1 MKEFFRN
8 LLNNI
13 YLAILFVLVVMVY
26 FVAYGIALLFFV
38 SILEFIIRQ
47 PMFTPDSS
55 VFDVIKGFFGI
66 WWELI
71 NEYIFWSL
79 NPINWYK
86 WFTSINWI

>member
-1 MKEFFRN
+1 MKQFFQN
-8 LLNNI
+8 LFDGISLI
-13 YLAILFVLVVMVY
+13 IFLVLYFSVY
-26 FVAYGIALLFFV
+26 FVAYGSVILLFFSV
-38 SILEFIIRQ
+38 WEFIIRQ

-55 VFDVIKGFFGI
+55 VWDVIKAFFGI

-79 NPINWYK
+79 NPVNWYK

>member
-1 MKEFFRN
+1 MEKLFGKIFG
-8 LLNNI
+8 LIALVLVFI
-13 YLAILFVLVVMVY
+13 GYFVVYGVVILF
-26 FVAYGIALLFFV
+26 FF

-71 NEYIFWSL
+71 NKYIFWSL
-79 NPINWYK
+79 NPVNWYK
-86 WFTSINWI
+86 WFISINWF